1 MSLTDAAQA
10 MLGEIRAL
18 AAWESDLLDNLSE
31 TRARK
36 AELIRSFEALIRV
49 LSMTERRE
57 LRAEAARIQVPL
69 MRAQRRASVMT
80 DRIEAAHTYLATAEE
95 AVTTAGLQKFLVE
108 KGLVRAKDDAALILN
123 RKVAQGMVERVR
135 RGLYRTNPD
144 HPVIARRRLQLA
156 FQ

>member
-1 MSLTDAAQA
+1 MSLTDAAQT

-18 AAWESDLLDNLSE
+18 ADWESELLSGLSE

-36 AELIRSFEALIRV
+36 AELIRSFEALTRV

-80 DRIEAAHTYLATAEE
+80 DRIEAAHTYLATAEDI
-95 AVTTAGLQKFLVE
+95 VTTAGLQKFLVD
-108 KGLVRAKDDAALILN
+108 KGLARGDDDAALILN
-123 RKVAQGMVERVR
+123 RKVAQGMVERIR
-135 RGLYRTNPD
+135 RGLYRVDAD

-156 FQ
+156 FP